1 MVNVFACVIA
11 ARSYHFDV
19 AVWRAKEAESNP
31 MAIKKKKKGY
41 GLEIKT
47 FRGSDGASYL
57 VFRTREGAFNVFV
70 EVEAKEAARQ
80 CGASSEGT
88 PRQMWG
94 GLWGK

>member
-1 MVNVFACVIA
+1 LGGSGSTQAG
-11 ARSYHFDV
+11 SYHFVV
-19 AVWRAKEAESNP
+19 AVWRAKGSESNP

-47 FRGSDGASYL
+47 FRGRDGASYL

-80 CGASSEGT
+80 CGASGEGT

-94 GLWGK
+94 SLWGK

>member
-1 MVNVFACVIA
+1 
-11 ARSYHFDV
+11 
-19 AVWRAKEAESNP
+19 

-47 FRGSDGASYL
+47 FRGRDGAYL
-57 VFRTREGAFNVFV
+57 VFRTRGGAFNVFL

-80 CGASSEGT
+80 CGASREGT

-94 GLWGK
+94 GLWDK